1 MARLEHPDADAA
13 ECTADKHRRS
23 LARTQSRAGA
33 NHEDWHSVAPC
44 SLATTLDECS
54 WVHRRSR
61 GNSDRQ
67 RTSRRKRQKNK
78 PGRKQNRAG
87 TPWPLN
93 WLRTGPKQGNGGSR
107 NQRQRKKI
115 GNRNSDGGSCT
126 GQTLPK
132 PAPAARSK
140 ERSKTE
146 YQW

>member
-1 MARLEHPDADAA
+1 MPLSAQKTNIDEA
-13 ECTADKHRRS
+13 
-23 LARTQSRAGA
+23 
-33 NHEDWHSVAPC
+33 WHSVAPC
-44 SLATTLDECS
+44 SLATILDECS

-93 WLRTGPKQGNGGSR
+93 WLCTGPKQRNGGSR

-115 GNRNSDGGSCT
+115 GNRNSGGGILPRTNSAEAGTSCQIEGAT
-126 GQTLPK
+126 QNRVTVVKRCRVEENQNRLK
-132 PAPAARSK
+132 K
-140 ERSKTE
+140 K
-146 YQW
+146 

>member
-1 MARLEHPDADAA
+1 MPLSAQKTNIDEAWLGLNGEQDLI
-13 ECTADKHRRS
+13 TKTG
-23 LARTQSRAGA
+23 TQSLLVR
-33 NHEDWHSVAPC
+33 
-44 SLATTLDECS
+44 

-93 WLRTGPKQGNGGSR
+93 WLCTGPKQRNGGSR

-115 GNRNSDGGSCT
+115 GNRNSGGGILPRTNSAEAGTSCQIE
-126 GQTLPK
+126 GAKQNQVLVVK
-132 PAPAARSK
+132 RCRVEENQNRLK
-140 ERSKTE
+140 KK
-146 YQW
+146 